1 MEAWRATVQGS
12 RIARLVEIRIKYT
25 TVEIVAACP
34 ASLY

>member
-1 MEAWRATVQGS
+1 MEGDS
-12 RIARLVEIRIKYT
+12 SGIARLVEIRIKYT